1 MKFAYKYLTKN
12 DDIEKFKVDLE
23 KKYKIEELDI
33 EDVFTST
40 QLSKIEKHNSYTY
53 VALQF
58 PDLNVEEGIFVT
70 KELHLF
76 IGKNFLII
84 YDKHLFSLMGRFQ
97 EKHTHRL
104 TRSKTPF
111 QAFYEILDYLI
122 TRMTRA
128 MRKFAVEVDTLE
140 DVLFTKKGTDKDF
153 IFDIQ
158 ILKRNIINFSSL
170 IGPIEA
176 VFEDLQKNYNR
187 TQKTDK
193 RVQLLDDTLDK
204 IRKMKNNLIN
214 FKEQMALI
222 SETNEQ
228 LIARNTNEVIK
239 VMTAVTIL
247 IMVPS
252 LIVGFFGMNIYFGWD
267 PAEVRWFE
275 LWLVISIIL
284 LAMIGLTVYF
294 KKQKWF

>member
-12 DDIEKFKVDLE
+12 DDIEKFKLDLE

-40 QLSKIEKHNSYTY
+40 QLSKIEKHNAYTY

-58 PDLNVEEGIFVT
+58 PDLNDDEGIFVT

-76 IGKNFLII
+76 IGKSFLII
-84 YDKHLFSLMGRFQ
+84 YDKHLFSLMERFQ
-97 EKHTHRL
+97 EKHTHRIA
-104 TRSKTPF
+104 RSKTPF

-128 MRKFAVEVDTLE
+128 MRKFSVEVDTLE
-140 DVLFTKKGTDKDF
+140 DILFTKKGTDKDF

-170 IGPIEA
+170 IGPIED
-176 VFEDLQKNYNR
+176 VFEDLQKNYTR
-187 TQKTDK
+187 AIKTDK

-239 VMTAVTIL
+239 VMTATTIL
-247 IMVPS
+247 VMIPS
-252 LIVGFFGMNIYFGWD
+252 FIAAFFGMNVYLGWD
-267 PAEVRWFE
+267 PSEHN
-275 LWLVISIIL
+275 LVPLTVVAVGTII
-284 LAMIGLTVYF
+284 TFTSVFVYF
-294 KKQKWF
+294 KKRNWI